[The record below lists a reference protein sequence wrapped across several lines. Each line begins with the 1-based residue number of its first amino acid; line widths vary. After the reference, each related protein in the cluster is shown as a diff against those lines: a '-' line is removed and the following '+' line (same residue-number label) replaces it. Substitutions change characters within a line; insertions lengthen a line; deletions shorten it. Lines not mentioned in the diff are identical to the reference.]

1 MLQSWIAQLGA
12 LVGKKSALP
21 VETYGKLPCYQ
32 DYISVVLTPEANQWR
47 SWLLTAFAGE
57 TMPPVGLWPFIY
69 QPRKNARAVIGFIQA
84 SSDGRR
90 QFPFSLFA
98 VVGWNLAKDEQHGW
112 ATACSVWGQLQPLHS
127 QVVQC
132 QDVRDLF
139 TQLGRTSVIP
149 DPANTPQCPPQ
160 LTATPP
166 QQAADWPL
174 LLVGEASLG
183 WRLHLICGGSRA
195 EAECLHNWHLLAGRA
210 TPTQP
215 EQQAAPS
222 HPGGCDPTVA
232 MSCAAPMP
240 PTTDQ

>member
-69 QPRKNARAVIGFIQA
+69 QPRKNGRAVIGFIQA

-98 VVGWNLAKDEQHGW
+98 VVGWNLGKDEQLGW
-112 ATACSVWGQLQPLHS
+112 ATACSVWAQLQPLHS

-132 QDVRDLF
+132 QDVRELF
-139 TQLGRTSVIP
+139 AQLGKATVFP
-149 DPANTPQCPPQ
+149 EPGNTPQCPPL

-166 QQAADWPL
+166 QEAGHWPL
-174 LLVGEASLG
+174 LLIGEASQG
-183 WRLHLICGGSRA
+183 WRLHLLLGGSNP
-195 EAECLHNWHLLAGRA
+195 ETECLRTWHSLAAQTMPAQPQQQAPVAHPGEGDLTVETPCA
-210 TPTQP
+210 TPTY
-215 EQQAAPS
+215 PS
-222 HPGGCDPTVA
+222 T
-232 MSCAAPMP
+232 
-240 PTTDQ
+240 

>member
-1 MLQSWIAQLGA
+1 MLPSWIAQLGQ
-12 LVGKKSALP
+12 LIGKKNTLP

-98 VVGWNLAKDEQHGW
+98 VIAWNLGKDEQLGW
-112 ATACSVWGQLQPLHS
+112 ATACSVWAQLHPLHS

-132 QDVRDLF
+132 QDVRDLLS
-139 TQLGRTSVIP
+139 QLSRTTIFPGTGSIP
-149 DPANTPQCPPQ
+149 QTPPI

-166 QQAADWPL
+166 QEAGDWPL
-174 LLVGEASLG
+174 LLVGEASQG
-183 WRLHLICGGSRA
+183 WRLHLLQGGTKP
-195 EAECLHNWHLLAGRA
+195 ETECLRTWHNLATQTAPAPPHQQPPDIGPVDGDLTVE
-210 TPTQP
+210 TPCST
-215 EQQAAPS
+215 S
-222 HPGGCDPTVA
+222 TH
-232 MSCAAPMP
+232 S
-240 PTTDQ
+240 TT